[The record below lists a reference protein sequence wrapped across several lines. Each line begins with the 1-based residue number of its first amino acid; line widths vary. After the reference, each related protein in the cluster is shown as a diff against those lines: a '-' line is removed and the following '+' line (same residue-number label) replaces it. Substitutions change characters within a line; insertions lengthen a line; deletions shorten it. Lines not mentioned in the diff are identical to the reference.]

1 MQNID
6 NTPINVTLTLNE
18 INSVLTSL
26 SNMPY
31 AQVANLI
38 EKIRVQAVPQIPAP
52 KIDEEIKADDSN
64 G

>member
-1 MQNID
+1 VQNID
-6 NTPINVTLTLNE
+6 NTLINVTLTLNE

-31 AQVANLI
+31 SQVTNLI
-38 EKIRVQAVPQIPAP
+38 EKIRVQAVPQIPAQ
-52 KIDEEIKADDSN
+52 EIKEDDSN